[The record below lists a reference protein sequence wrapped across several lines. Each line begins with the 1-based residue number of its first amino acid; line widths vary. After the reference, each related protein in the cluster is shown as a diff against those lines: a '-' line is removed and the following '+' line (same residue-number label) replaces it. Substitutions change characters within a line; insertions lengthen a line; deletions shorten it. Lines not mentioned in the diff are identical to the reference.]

1 MPLINISV
9 NKKVENDQIFLSN
22 VSGFI
27 SSLLNKSENFVMVR
41 LIDSLQISFAGTHD
55 PCCFIEI
62 KSIGSLAPSK
72 MSMPISEFISTE
84 LEIPISRIY
93 IYFQDVDS
101 KMWSFK
107 GKTFAWEIPHS
118 YYVSWIYKL
127 MH

>member
-62 KSIGSLAPSK
+62 KSIGSLASSK
-72 MSMPISEFISTE
+72 ISMPISEFISTE
-84 LEIPISRIY
+84 LGIPIARIY

-107 GKTFAWEIPHS
+107 GKTFA
-118 YYVSWIYKL
+118 
-127 MH
+127 

>member
-27 SSLLNKSENFVMVR
+27 SSLLNKSEDFVMVR
-41 LIDSLQISFAGTHD
+41 LIDSLPMYFAGTHD

-101 KMWSFK
+101 EMWAWNRR
-107 GKTFAWEIPHS
+107 TFS
-118 YYVSWIYKL
+118 
-127 MH
+127 